1 MEREIDPRISGL
13 KRQQILDLLRRLDSE
28 IYIHSKITK
37 AELQQLAT
45 KRLANV
51 PLEPQTPARRLR
63 SRSRDTTGTPPNPWP
78 RDVPRTL
85 SPSPNQEGRAPRR
98 VISRATRTSLP
109 NQQAPAVPVP
119 REDLSRSTGFA
130 RPNPHVPAA
139 PADLPGLDPD
149 PGASRMNVT
158 VTETMSH
165 TPDHPDVQDIHDLL
179 LAHSGHDQ
187 LPRPLLPSQP
197 VRAADAPSLL
207 DAEDFPTAAFQPPT
221 EDMDLISF
229 EADSEASETG
239 TTTSPLLSAPHVTE
253 ISSLTSVE
261 LPIRNSQLEDESNP
275 GDTSQPM
282 DLDSPPSTSSFGASP
297 ASSRPRASAFF
308 LDSLLNDTPA
318 TQQLSLDQLAEM
330 RAESNP
336 AGDEDFSFVEEVL
349 VRLATSPSR
358 VQPSGTLPLTLTEIN
373 SRTLPLTLTEIGNLG
388 SPGTKASQQELPT
401 QPQPCLV
408 FGLHLSTQP
417 ASPDLAPEAAP
428 SAPGPEASQQLPASP
443 DSPPEAAPSA
453 PGPEASQQPPASPDL
468 APEAA
473 PSTPGPEASQQP
485 PTSPDLAPEAAPSAP
500 GPEASQQLP
509 ASPDS
514 PPEAAPSAPGPE
526 ASQQPPTSPD
536 LAPEAAPS
544 AHGPEA
550 SQQPTASPDSAP
562 EHVL

>member
-1 MEREIDPRISGL
+1 MSPWNPR
-13 KRQQILDLLRRLDSE
+13 LLPEGYDAVLGIPLVLLNELRLTLG
-28 IYIHSKITK
+28 H
-37 AELQQLAT
+37 AT
-45 KRLANV
+45 C
-51 PLEPQTPARRLR
+51 LEPCRHHQTEK
-63 SRSRDTTGTPPNPWP
+63 G
-78 RDVPRTL
+78 
-85 SPSPNQEGRAPRR
+85 
-98 VISRATRTSLP
+98 
-109 NQQAPAVPVP
+109 APAVPVP

-158 VTETMSH
+158 VTETTSH
-165 TPDHPDVQDIHDLL
+165 TPDRRQRVTIRVTETITEPLIT
-179 LAHSGHDQ
+179 LASATDQ
-187 LPRPLLPSQP
+187 SRPPPALFPA
-197 VRAADAPSLL
+197 AADAPSLL

-221 EDMDLISF
+221 KDMDLISF

-239 TTTSPLLSAPHVTE
+239 TTTSPLPSAPHVTE

-308 LDSLLNDTPA
+308 LDSLLNNTSA

-330 RAESNP
+330 RAKSNP
-336 AGDEDFSFVEEVL
+336 AGDKDFSFVEEVL

-358 VQPSGTLPLTLTEIN
+358 VQPSGTLPLTLTEID

-408 FGLHLSTQP
+408 FGLHLSTQVP
-417 ASPDLAPEAAP
+417 QS
-428 SAPGPEASQQLPASP
+428 SWTSNFWQLPHL
-443 DSPPEAAPSA
+443 AAQSVPACSSR
-453 PGPEASQQPPASPDL
+453 PEASQQPPASPDL
-468 APEAA
+468 A
-473 PSTPGPEASQQP
+473 
-485 PTSPDLAPEAAPSAP
+485 
-500 GPEASQQLP
+500 
-509 ASPDS
+509 
-514 PPEAAPSAPGPE
+514 PEAAPSAPGPE

-550 SQQPTASPDSAP
+550 SQQPTASPDLAP

>member
-37 AELQQLAT
+37 TELQQLAT

-63 SRSRDTTGTPPNPWP
+63 RRSRDTTGPAERTPPNPWP

-85 SPSPNQEGRAPRR
+85 SPSPNREGRAPRR

-158 VTETMSH
+158 VTETTSH
-165 TPDHPDVQDIHDLL
+165 TPDRCQRVTIRVTKTITEPLIT
-179 LAHSGHDQ
+179 LASATDQ
-187 LPRPLLPSQP
+187 SRPPRPISRVEPTCKIFTTFCLLIRVTISSLVPSFL
-197 VRAADAPSLL
+197 PSLL
-207 DAEDFPTAAFQPPT
+207 EPP
-221 EDMDLISF
+221 ML
-229 EADSEASETG
+229 
-239 TTTSPLLSAPHVTE
+239 PPHVTE

-318 TQQLSLDQLAEM
+318 TQKLSLDQLAEM

-358 VQPSGTLPLTLTEIN
+358 VQPSGTLPLTLTEID
-373 SRTLPLTLTEIGNLG
+373 SCTLPLTLTEIGNLG

-408 FGLHLSTQP
+408 FGLHLSTQVPQSSWTSNFWQLPHLAAQSVPACSSRPEASQQPP

-453 PGPEASQQPPASPDL
+453 PGPKASQQSPALPDL
-468 APEAA
+468 A
-473 PSTPGPEASQQP
+473 
-485 PTSPDLAPEAAPSAP
+485 
-500 GPEASQQLP
+500 
-509 ASPDS
+509 
-514 PPEAAPSAPGPE
+514 PEAAPSAPGPE

-550 SQQPTASPDSAP
+550 SQQPTASPDLAP